1 MKIIEESKKSNQP
14 NKLPLT
20 SDVVFKRVFSKEEN
34 KDLLKSLLE
43 SILGTKLK
51 SIEIK
56 NPEMSPDLSDVK
68 AGTLDLKIS
77 INEDTI
83 IDVEMQVG
91 NENNINDRET
101 RYLVAM
107 SNDQLKK
114 GELYTQVRKL
124 ITISILKFNFYKRNS
139 FLNIAHMKFENN
151 KPEVYVDMGYNRE
164 EEILTDKLEMIT
176 IELPKFQ
183 KQNPSIEST
192 LNQWLWLI
200 LGEED
205 KIKMAVKKNKEIKKA
220 VEIVDTMSMDPKE
233 WELYRSRQMAILN
246 YNIGMQN
253 SRKQGEEI
261 GEKRGEKR
269 GRKKE
274 KLEIAKKLLELED
287 DIEKIK
293 IATGLTEDEILSLKD
308 N

>member
-1 MKIIEESKKSNQP
+1 MIIIEKSNQK
-14 NKLPLT
+14 NELKKLPLT

-34 KDLLKSLLE
+34 KDLLQSLLE
-43 SILGTKLK
+43 SILGTKIK

-68 AGTLDLKIS
+68 AGTLDLKVAV
-77 INEDTI
+77 NEDTI

-91 NENNINDRET
+91 NEGNIDDRET

-107 SNDQLKK
+107 SNDQLKQ
-114 GELYTQVRKL
+114 GEQYTQVRKL

-139 FLNIAHMKFENN
+139 FLNIAHMKFENS
-151 KPEVYVDMGYNRE
+151 KPEMYVDMGYNRE
-164 EEILTDKLEMIT
+164 EELVTDKLEMIT

-183 KQNPSIEST
+183 KQNPSIENE

-200 LGEED
+200 LGEEE
-205 KIKMAVKKNKEIKKA
+205 KIKMVVKKNKKIKKA

-261 GEKRGEKR
+261 GKEIG
-269 GRKKE
+269 KKE
-274 KLEIAKKLLELED
+274 EKIEIAKKMLELGDGIEKVSLVTGLTKEE
-287 DIEKIK
+287 IEKIK
-293 IATGLTEDEILSLKD
+293 NKK
-308 N
+308 